1 MPAQGQIL
9 ILNGT
14 SSSGKSTLAKALQA
28 TLDAPHL
35 HIGID
40 TYIFA
45 LPQRYLRPPLW
56 SEIQEYVYHDDA
68 LVAVKFGD
76 LGHQLFAAM
85 HESVA
90 GLARSGFSVIV
101 DHVLLDD
108 LLLRDCVETLVDLP
122 VWFVGV
128 RCPIFVVEQREQER
142 ADRTLGQ
149 ARAQSHTVHAGKS
162 YDVEVDTSIS
172 TPEQCAAQVMA
183 RIGGGAPPTAIEQ
196 MRRRFAAE
204 IG

>member
-1 MPAQGQIL
+1 MTSAGQIL

-14 SSSGKSTLAKALQA
+14 SSSGKSTLAKALQEV
-28 TLDAPHL
+28 LDPPHL

-68 LVAVKFGD
+68 LVAVRFGD

-108 LLLRDCVETLVDLP
+108 VILRDCLNTLADLP

-128 RCPIFVVEQREQER
+128 RCPMYVVEQREQNR

-149 ARAQSHTVHAGKS
+149 ARAQSHTVHAGKY
-162 YDVEVDTSIS
+162 YDVEVDTSLLS
-172 TPEQCAAQVMA
+172 PEECAAQVVA
-183 RIGGGAPPTAIEQ
+183 RIDSGDPPDALRQ
-196 MRRRFAAE
+196 MRRRFA
-204 IG
+204 

>member
-1 MPAQGQIL
+1 MTSAGQIL

-14 SSSGKSTLAKALQA
+14 SSAGKSTLAKALQEV
-28 TLDAPHL
+28 LDPPHL

-68 LVAVKFGD
+68 LVAVRFGD

-108 LLLRDCVETLVDLP
+108 VILRDCVETLADLP

-128 RCPIFVVEQREQER
+128 RCPMHVVEQREQDR

-149 ARAQSHTVHAGKS
+149 ARAQSHTVHAGKT
-162 YDVEVDTSIS
+162 YDVEVDTALLS
-172 TPEQCAAQVMA
+172 PEECAAQVVA
-183 RIGGGAPPTAIEQ
+183 RIEGGDPPDALWQ
-196 MRRRFAAE
+196 MRRRFS
-204 IG
+204 